1 MTASNPTGTV
11 IDTKPMIFSHLFHTG
26 RFEVPW
32 HQRRYD
38 WTKEHVWELL
48 HDIDEAVREK
58 RKCYFLGAIML
69 LRKDERVWEINDGQQ
84 RMVTFSL
91 ICACLSRLFHN
102 ANEQIH
108 ENNALRVSFD
118 IDINSTARLYDTGD
132 HDPRLTP
139 PRDDKTRY
147 NLMIRGESIGTNG
160 KLTDAW
166 VEIDRF
172 FEGMSIEQ
180 YKQFMDFSLNQIEVA
195 CLYIPDDVDPNSVY
209 ETLNCRGKQL
219 EDLDLIRNYLYSYF
233 NATEEQT
240 RRDTVHD
247 TLENMRTQLRT
258 DARAGEYAR
267 CYFQCRYG
275 FLPKKSFYRKT
286 RDTIRSMANPKNP
299 ANDIYDL
306 VSELTLKD
314 RVSLFET
321 IANPKA
327 TDSVI
332 ENFRK
337 HSKTNNKRKKRNLS
351 AFLWELKTYKVAQP
365 MVFALLS
372 HYVMESDMEKKRLA
386 KRIHDDLNRITSFIM
401 RTAFVAPKF
410 EPSHFES
417 EFSNLAKKIMS
428 TPKLDEIDI
437 MGRLKEFD
445 GTYGII
451 DDNKFIDKMKV
462 IEMRDA
468 RRRKRFLLGVN
479 HSIQRDSSL
488 LNETQCTVEHILPQS
503 GEHWQGWHNF
513 EEHNPED
520 WVHRL
525 GNQTLL
531 GQEDNKP
538 GRDDNRDFS
547 RKKEV
552 FGRSAIALTRELLD
566 QEDWS
571 PDAITARQERLAKIA
586 AKKVWAF

>member
-1 MTASNPTGTV
+1 MSISNGTGT
-11 IDTKPMIFSHLFHTG
+11 IINTKPMIFSHLFHTG

-48 HDIDEAVREK
+48 RDIDEAVREK

-69 LRKDERVWEINDGQQ
+69 LQKDERVWEINDGQQ

-132 HDPRLTP
+132 YEPRLTP

-166 VEIDRF
+166 MKIERF
-172 FEGMSIEQ
+172 FEGMEIEKH
-180 YKQFMDFSLNQIEVA
+180 KQFMDYLLNNIEVA

-219 EDLDLIRNYLYSYF
+219 EDLDLIRNYLYSYL
-233 NATEEQT
+233 NATEEQA
-240 RRDTVHD
+240 RREAVHD
-247 TLENMRTQLRT
+247 NLENMRTQLRT
-258 DARAGEYAR
+258 DAKTGEYAR
-267 CYFQCRYG
+267 CYFQCKYG
-275 FLPKKSFYRKT
+275 FLPKSRFYRET
-286 RDTIRSMANPKNP
+286 RDAIRSTVNPRNL
-299 ANDIYDL
+299 ARDIHGL
-306 VSELTLKD
+306 VSEFTSKD

-321 IANPKA
+321 IANPRA
-327 TDSVI
+327 TDPLI
-332 ENFRK
+332 ENFQK
-337 HSKTNNKRKKRNLS
+337 HSRSNRGRNLS
-351 AFLWELKTYKVAQP
+351 IFLQELKTYKVAQP
-365 MVFALLS
+365 IVFALLS
-372 HYVMESDMEKKRLA
+372 RYIMESDAREQIRLA
-386 KRIHDDLNRITSFIM
+386 KRIHGNLKHITSFVM

-410 EPSHFES
+410 EPSQFES
-417 EFSNLAKKIMS
+417 EFSALAKRIAS
-428 TPKLDEIDI
+428 TKQFYDIDI
-437 MGRLKEFD
+437 MSSLKELD
-445 GTYGII
+445 ETHGII
-451 DDNKFIDKMKV
+451 DDKKFIDKMKV
-462 IEMRDA
+462 VEMRNTRDT
-468 RRRKRFLLGVN
+468 RRKRFLLGVN

-488 LNETQCTVEHILPQS
+488 LNETQCTVEHIFPRS
-503 GEHWQGWHNF
+503 EEHWQGWHNF

-525 GNQTLL
+525 GNLTLL

-552 FGRSAIALTRELLD
+552 FDRSAITLTRELLD
-566 QEDWS
+566 REDWS
-571 PDAITARQERLAKIA
+571 PKAITARQEKLAKIA
-586 AKKVWAF
+586 AKEVWSF